1 MSSEEQRQRVLRYL
15 YGDLNQAARAA
26 FQAELERDPTLKA
39 LLHAEQR
46 FDQLLPVGSGP
57 QAPEA
62 LLQESRLFLRAAL
75 RQRERPPLL
84 ERLRAWFQFVPMPL
98 SWSAGALAALLVG
111 FFLGRGGLQATP
123 SSLVGLLKPEDL
135 EVVSLRV
142 AHFEPATGQVSLV
155 LDAVSQ
161 IQVEGTLQD
170 RAVQTALAT
179 ALQGDLESG
188 TRLQTLDLLQHQG
201 GSTRI
206 REALIHTL
214 AHDDNPGVRLKAIDA
229 LKDLAKNE
237 EVRQALRQAL
247 QHDLNPGVRVEA
259 VEALRQ
265 FTDPATLQVL
275 ERQSRDEVNTYI
287 RGEAVRALQRE
298 RKPSGEQL

>member
-15 YGDLNQAARAA
+15 YGDLNQAEQTA
-26 FQAELERDPTLKA
+26 FQADLERDPALKT
-39 LLHAEQR
+39 LLHAEER
-46 FDQLLPVGSGP
+46 FNQLHPVGSGP
-57 QAPEA
+57 QAPET
-62 LLQESRLFLRAAL
+62 LLQESRQCLRAAL
-75 RQRERPPLL
+75 RQQEGSTLL
-84 ERLRAWFQFVPMPL
+84 ERLRTWFQLIPAPL
-98 SWSAGALAALLVG
+98 TWSTGVLAALLVG
-111 FFLGRGGLQATP
+111 IFLGRGGLRPAPT
-123 SSLVGLLKPEDL
+123 SLAGLLRPEDL
-135 EVVSLRV
+135 EVVALRV
-142 AHFEPATGQVSLV
+142 DHFEPATGQVTLV

-170 RAVQTALAT
+170 KTVQTALAT
-179 ALQGDLESG
+179 ALQGDLEPG
-188 TRLQTLDLLQHQG
+188 TRLQALDLLQHQG

-214 AHDDNPGVRLKAIDA
+214 LSDDNPGVRLKAIDA

-259 VEALRQ
+259 VEALRH

-275 ERQSRDEVNTYI
+275 EQQSRDEMNTYI
-287 RGEAVRALQRE
+287 RAEAARALQQGRGA
-298 RKPSGEQL
+298 SGEQL